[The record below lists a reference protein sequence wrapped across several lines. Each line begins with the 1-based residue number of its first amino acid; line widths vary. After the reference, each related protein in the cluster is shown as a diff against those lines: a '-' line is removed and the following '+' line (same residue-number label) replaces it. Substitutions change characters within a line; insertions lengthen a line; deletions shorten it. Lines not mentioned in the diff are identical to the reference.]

1 MLSFNIPEDIENI
14 FILCGTVDSPNINVV
29 IIIKVLEK
37 LYVLNL
43 NQKLKFVIIM
53 HILMCIPSHFS
64 PVRLFMTLWTMARQA
79 SLSKG
84 ILQARILLGTFQTKG
99 LSHIWCGSGVARGFF
114 ATETPYSYV
123 DYYLTAIARFLFLQ
137 SRVKIMLNFP

>member
-1 MLSFNIPEDIENI
+1 MLAFNIPEGIENI
-14 FILCGTVDSPNINVV
+14 FILCGTVDSPNINVI

-64 PVRLFMTLWTMARQA
+64 PVRLFMTLWTTARQA
-79 SLSKG
+79 PLSKG
-84 ILQARILLGTFQTKG
+84 ILQARILWGAFQTKG
-99 LSHIWCGSGVARGFF
+99 LSHGRCGSCDAGGLF
-114 ATETPYSYV
+114 TPETPYSYV
-123 DYYLTAIARFLFLQ
+123 DYYLTAIEDFCFYNLESKLC
-137 SRVKIMLNFP
+137 